1 MISIAGSVKS
11 GEILAIER
19 RLYQQLIVGKQ
30 KTRSMF
36 DEFDADLEP
45 DANKLDVE
53 RDAIYDRMTKQIQAR
68 ELFEA
73 VSTQLTNT
81 VCSSME
87 NQLASPAQALEFSQ
101 VNEQQI
107 LMLDLLQSKSLDLN
121 RLRPLISNQSWLA
134 RDLLNMVNSPSF
146 RNKAPQGSDVKVTD
160 IKLVLNYIGVENLR
174 KVIPYFCLRNW
185 LPGGHA
191 NLLWTNRKLWRY
203 SIVSA
208 IAVLALA
215 RLHGRNPSF
224 LYTATLLNQLGTSV
238 ILSNSARLFEKT
250 WGTWL
255 REASSTRDKEVYDAV
270 MASEYPASEVLEQ
283 VLAHGETLNWKLLH
297 LLDFNKSKL
306 ARLQF
311 ELDQTMAFNDLSF
324 DAKLIAKARCYAKVL
339 LLEEMRQIEPQ
350 EKKRM
355 FDYYEFSEQEL
366 LRLKGQNYR
375 KLDLV

>member
-11 GEILAIER
+11 GEVLAIER
-19 RLYQQLIVGKQ
+19 RLYQQLIVGKHKSQ
-30 KTRSMF
+30 GMF

-53 RDAIYDRMTKQIQAR
+53 RAAIYARMTKQIEAR

-73 VSTQLTNT
+73 VSFQLINT
-81 VCSSME
+81 VCSGME
-87 NQLASPAQALEFSQ
+87 NQLASPSQALEYSHIT
-101 VNEQQI
+101 EQQV
-107 LMLDLLQSKSLDLN
+107 LLLDLLQSKNLDLN
-121 RLRPLISNQSWLA
+121 RLRPLISSQTWLA

-146 RNKAPQGSDVKVTD
+146 RNKSPQGSDVKVTD

-174 KVIPYFCLRNW
+174 MVIPYFCLRNW
-185 LPGGHA
+185 LPSGHA
-191 NLLWTNRKLWRY
+191 NILWTNRKLWRY

-215 RLHGRNPSF
+215 KLHGRNQGF
-224 LYTATLLNQLGTSV
+224 LYSASLLNQLGTSV
-238 ILSNSARLFEKT
+238 ILNNSARLYEKT
-250 WGTWL
+250 WGNWL
-255 REASSTRDKEVYDAV
+255 REASGTRDEEVYDAV
-270 MASEYPASEVLEQ
+270 MATEYPASEMLEQ
-283 VLAHGETLNWKLLH
+283 VLAYAGVLNWKLLH

-306 ARLQF
+306 TKLLF
-311 ELDQTMAFNDLSF
+311 ELDQTMAFRDLSL
-324 DAKLIAKARCYAKVL
+324 DAQLVAKARCYAQVL

-355 FDYYEFSEQEL
+355 FDYYEFTEQEL

-375 KLDLV
+375 KLDLI